1 MPASDDVETNA
12 GRNVQPTPLGFAAVA
27 SLMASDRDQDLLI
40 FRKFDKISARNLL
53 YLQCE
58 LLAIEDQLKKWDKKI
73 ACCRDIDLEEVAETW
88 EVMIK
93 ESKEGKP
100 EAVELMALI
109 SQLRIDEALDLQ
121 SRITRLHLPDERV
134 IRVAQNE
141 LWGGP
146 LDSDGQKRRPMVNGL
161 AKNCLDAEE
170 DLISL
175 KAPMETDPLSKA
187 LRAHW
192 PGKEEMSRDGVSRI
206 SRANERSITT
216 TVTIVNIIVAI
227 ILLVGPITSLSFV
240 SSRPAVLGMICSFTV
255 AFAASV
261 GLMTNAKR
269 AEIFAGS
276 AAYAAVLVVFVS
288 NEDLVGST

>member
-1 MPASDDVETNA
+1 MPATDDIEMSA
-12 GRNVQPTPLGFAAVA
+12 SRNIEPTPLGFAAVV

-40 FRKFDKISARNLL
+40 FRKFGRISARNLL

-58 LLAIEDQLKKWDKKI
+58 LLAIEDQLRKWDKKI

-93 ESKEGKP
+93 EAKQGKT
-100 EAVELMALI
+100 EATEMMGL
-109 SQLRIDEALDLQ
+109 IDEALDLE

-146 LDSDGQKRRPMVNGL
+146 LESDGQKRRPMVNGL
-161 AKNCLDAEE
+161 AKNYLDAEE
-170 DLISL
+170 DLVSL
-175 KAPMETDPLSKA
+175 KAAVETDPLSKA
-187 LRAHW
+187 LRARW
-192 PGKEEMSRDGVSRI
+192 PGKEETSRDGVSRI
-206 SRANERSITT
+206 SRANERSVTT
-216 TVTIVNIIVAI
+216 AVTVVNIIAAI

-240 SSRPAVLGMICSFTV
+240 SSRPAVLGMIGSFTV
-255 AFAASV
+255 MFAMSV

-276 AAYAAVLVVFVS
+276 AA
-288 NEDLVGST
+288 